1 MTSVISAIGNPRGNE
16 NAFLLTMGIFWFRV
30 HNWWAGRLQRAYDG
44 QNRSEEF
51 LFNRARQFTIAT
63 YQVRFYN
70 ASLLLYSSSSG
81 WLNLLCQF
89 VF

>member
-1 MTSVISAIGNPRGNE
+1 MTSFILAVGNPRGNE

-30 HNWWAGRLQRAYDG
+30 HNWWAVRLEEFYR
-44 QNRSEEF
+44 NENESRSEEF

-70 ASLLLYSSSSG
+70 ASLQLYFSFSG
-81 WLNLLCQF
+81 WLNL
-89 VF
+89 